1 MPMFVICCG
10 WSAICGV
17 CVFGLEPRLNQH
29 CAIIVFVFMLV
40 IDAGAELA
48 QLRVS
53 RGFLRVRVGGLQKP
67 TGTPTRARACL

>member
-1 MPMFVICCG
+1 
-10 WSAICGV
+10 
-17 CVFGLEPRLNQH
+17 
-29 CAIIVFVFMLV
+29 MLV